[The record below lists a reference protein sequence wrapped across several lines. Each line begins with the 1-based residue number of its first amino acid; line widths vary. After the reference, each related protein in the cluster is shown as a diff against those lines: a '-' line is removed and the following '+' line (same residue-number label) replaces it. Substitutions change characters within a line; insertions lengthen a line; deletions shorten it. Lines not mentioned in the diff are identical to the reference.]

1 MLTWRSSNSC
11 AQELHYGSMLASHSF
26 PMKLALLLL
35 GKFVF
40 RGNALQAGFPVLMH
54 SFVQESS
61 ACKKRR
67 AKQAAKGKI
76 AKVAALLEQHGRT
89 VLSNGC
95 GRETVNSKAADSS
108 DTSAHDDAEHLAPDH
123 HQIRP
128 RSDPARFG

>member
-35 GKFVF
+35 GEFVF
-40 RGNALQAGFPVLMH
+40 RGNALQAGFPVLMHSFVH

-76 AKVAALLEQHGRT
+76 AKAGGSFARTARPHCPQQWLRSRNGEFKGR
-89 VLSNGC
+89 
-95 GRETVNSKAADSS
+95 RQFR
-108 DTSAHDDAEHLAPDH
+108 H
-123 HQIRP
+123 
-128 RSDPARFG
+128 FGS